1 MHIVIAVITAIAGLL
16 WALNSLQ
23 QSGFDLNSLNPFYWW
38 RRRAW
43 EKKQVDPLY
52 AIESPRELAAVL
64 AFATVRL
71 GGDPTEEQK
80 QFLLKAYEEEL
91 LFTAKDGT
99 EMYAVA
105 SHLVST
111 DPNFEHQATKL
122 VAPCKSSLTEEQ
134 RTSILKLATE
144 AAACSGTLT
153 DAQTD
158 FINALSKALYEQ
170 R

>member
-16 WALNSLQ
+16 WALHSLQ

-52 AIESPRELAAVL
+52 AIDSPRELAAVL

-80 QFLLKAYEEEL
+80 RFLLQAYENEL
-91 LFTAKDGT
+91 QFARTDCV
-99 EMYAVA
+99 EMYSVA
-105 SHLVST
+105 SYLVST
-111 DPNFEHQATKL
+111 DPNFMHKAGKL
-122 VAPCKSSLTEEQ
+122 VAPCRSSLTDEQ
-134 RTSILKLATE
+134 RTSILKLATD
-144 AAACSGTLT
+144 AASSSSELT
-153 DAQTD
+153 NAQTT
-158 FINALSKALYEQ
+158 FIDEVAKALSQ
-170 R
+170 